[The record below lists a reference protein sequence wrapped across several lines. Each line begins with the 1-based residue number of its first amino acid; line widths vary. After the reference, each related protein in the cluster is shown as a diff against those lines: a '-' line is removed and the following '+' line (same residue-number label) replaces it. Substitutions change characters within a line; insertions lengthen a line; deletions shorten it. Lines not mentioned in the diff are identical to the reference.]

1 MYAYRNIY
9 LIYTDVYMHIHTCV
23 YMNVCMYL
31 SVFFGVCVN
40 ACVNMFFLF
49 FFQHVFFGVCVNA
62 CVNIGEPVH
71 LRPGAEVR
79 RIVPDKG
86 SFVTCILLP
95 TYI

>member
-1 MYAYRNIY
+1 MSLCVYAYMNIY

-23 YMNVCMYL
+23 YMNVCMYV
-31 SVFFGVCVN
+31 S
-40 ACVNMFFLF
+40 
-49 FFQHVFFGVCVNA
+49 VFFGVCVNA